1 MRGHAWDD
9 VVIEGVFSR
18 FSCWGGVGGG
28 YVYWKAFGVVIIQ
41 HVLERIVHR
50 K

>member
-9 VVIEGVFSR
+9 VVIEGVF
-18 FSCWGGVGGG
+18 FQIFLLGGRGGG

-41 HVLERIVHR
+41 HVL
-50 K
+50 